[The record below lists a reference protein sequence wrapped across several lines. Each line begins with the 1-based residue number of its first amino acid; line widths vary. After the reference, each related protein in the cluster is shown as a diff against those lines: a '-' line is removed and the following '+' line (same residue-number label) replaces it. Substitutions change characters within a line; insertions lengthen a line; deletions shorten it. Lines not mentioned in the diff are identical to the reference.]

1 MVNIEIQEEVWKMV
15 NEQGM
20 TVEEVAI
27 IRGNKR
33 ETILDYLSRR
43 VKRLGLN
50 IESTSNYAQKLM
62 VIIRSNSE
70 TLWRL
75 L

>member
-27 IRGNKR
+27 IRGN
-33 ETILDYLSRR
+33 IGLSEP
-43 VKRLGLN
+43 K
-50 IESTSNYAQKLM
+50 SKA
-62 VIIRSNSE
+62 IRA
-70 TLWRL
+70 
-75 L
+75 